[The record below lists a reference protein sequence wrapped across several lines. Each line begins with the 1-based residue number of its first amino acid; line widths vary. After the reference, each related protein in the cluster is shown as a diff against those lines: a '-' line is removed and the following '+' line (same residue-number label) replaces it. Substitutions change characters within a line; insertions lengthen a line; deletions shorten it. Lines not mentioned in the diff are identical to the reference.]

1 MSTKTLRKRIALVAV
16 SALGFGLVSAAPSSA
31 AASALLAITQNVAT
45 ASTTGTVG
53 RAVAIPIRVTATIT
67 NPLST
72 DAVATQAE
80 VLTFTPT
87 VTSTP
92 AGSAVAVANSVARGN
107 NAAAVQNFK
116 VWAVPA
122 ATAPGTGWGVPAAT
136 ASAATITTTAA
147 VAAVGDTLPLANK
160 SLGTLYFVGDLAG
173 TYVLTLDTNGSGAAS
188 VNGTAATVTVT
199 LSTPTASAITQR
211 TAARLDMSD
220 VSIIQAAGYVGL
232 DPKLQFVSGPSDQ
245 TAFTSGTVFTTGN
258 SGRVT
263 GAAITTG
270 VRNYSIAWNST
281 STNGTYVFRTF
292 DDVDGSGTFN
302 TADGAAVTHTLTVA
316 DDAKGAGSFATQ
328 FATASTDGSAD
339 VSMLTTGTITDGAGV
354 TSYLAIGATVAAD
367 ETPTVTMG
375 ALTADTTPATGV
387 SAGEFG
393 WVSDGLG
400 GGRLYIDG
408 AVAVGAY
415 LVTMTGPGGT
425 PADHGASATV
435 TVLRTGTVVTGMT
448 AVGNANLVFDAT
460 NNGVADN
467 AATTATI
474 TASTA
479 AGTITYNFS
488 GATYAA
494 GGQVAVTVAAS
505 GTTGAGDLTAPAN
518 VAVRPDGT
526 GTFTVTNAA
535 PSTGDKYTITLP
547 KTGGTIGFVVTYA
560 APAPAW
566 SAVSV
571 SPAAAFTVKTGS
583 TNTVSA
589 VLANGFGVAS
599 AASSVTV
606 TVAGRNPSTSLTTT
620 SATGLASF
628 TLVDAGAVATA
639 TTDTVTFSHPFI
651 NSLGN
656 AATATTTFTITYT
669 ATGIVVGTVLV
680 TPGNSARTVD
690 TVQALGVVGAGAIVT
705 YTATVADSAGLP
717 LTAGNV
723 VTWTGGAADMFVGGV
738 QRSATNALGEAT
750 IRVYR
755 NLIGLGTITATIG
768 GVSGSSNTVLWSNA
782 AGDARNVVIK
792 AEPASV
798 VSAGTS
804 TITATVTDRWGNPVP
819 SIAVTFAE
827 LGAGRLSATAA
838 STNTAGIAS
847 VDFTSNAG
855 ETGTNSV
862 SVRLDTAA
870 QSLDLAGFVGSAAI
884 AGVTAGNRT
893 ATTEMTITKDTSTST
908 ADALLALA
916 TALGT
921 RDQAS
926 AAVDAAAEATD
937 AANAATDAAN
947 AAAEAADAATAA
959 AQDAADAVAALS
971 TQVSEMVAA
980 LKKQITSLTNLVI
993 KIQKKVRA

>member
-1 MSTKTLRKRIALVAV
+1 MSLVTVA
-16 SALGFGLVSAAPSSA
+16 ALGFSLLSVVPSQAADTVIASTTTVINTATGTGTAGRVSTLPVTISTTAADATAADAVANAQTITCTPSVVTKPG
-31 AASALLAITQNVAT
+31 ASALA
-45 ASTTGTVG
+45 VG
-53 RAVAIPIRVTATIT
+53 
-67 NPLST
+67 
-72 DAVATQAE
+72 
-80 VLTFTPT
+80 
-87 VTSTP
+87 
-92 AGSAVAVANSVARGN
+92 NSVARGN
-107 NAAAVQNFK
+107 GATANQANTMWLVPSGTSPGEP
-116 VWAVPA
+116 WAVPS
-122 ATAPGTGWGVPAAT
+122 VN
-136 ASAATITTTAA
+136 ASAATIKTSLPAGADNDTEAVLTRRTIGTAYISPDVPGTYVVRLSCAASGTGATTTA
-147 VAAVGDTLPLANK
+147 
-160 SLGTLYFVGDLAG
+160 
-173 TYVLTLDTNGSGAAS
+173 
-188 VNGTAATVTVT
+188 GTADFTLTVA
-199 LSTPTASAITQR
+199 SPTASAITQR
-211 TAARLDMSD
+211 TIARLDMSD
-220 VSIIQAAGYVGL
+220 VSIIQAVGFVGF

-245 TAFTSGTVFTTGN
+245 TAFTSGTVFTTGT

-263 GAAITTG
+263 GTAVTTG

-302 TADGAAVTHTLTVA
+302 AADGAAVTHTLTVA

-328 FATASTDGSAD
+328 FATASTDGTAD

-375 ALTADTTPATGV
+375 ALTADTTPAAGV

-425 PADHGASATV
+425 AADHGASATV

-467 AATTATI
+467 AATSARI

-518 VAVRPDGT
+518 VAIRPDGT

-535 PSTGDKYTITLP
+535 PSTGDRYTVTLP
-547 KTGGTIGFVVTYA
+547 TANAGTIGFVVTYA

-606 TVAGRNPSTSLTTT
+606 TVAGRNPSTSVTTT

-680 TPGNSARTVD
+680 TPGNATRTID

-723 VTWTGGAADMFVGGV
+723 VTWTGGAADIFVGGV
-738 QRSATNALGEAT
+738 QRSVTNALGEAT

-755 NLIGLGTITATIG
+755 NLVGLGTITATIG
-768 GVSGSSNTVLWSNA
+768 GISGSSNTVLWSNA

-838 STNTAGIAS
+838 TTNTAGIAS
-847 VDFTSNAG
+847 VDFISNAG
-855 ETGTNSV
+855 ETGSNTV

-870 QSLDLAGFVGSAAI
+870 QSLDLAGFVGAVAI
-884 AGVTAGNRT
+884 TGVTAGNRT

-916 TALGT
+916 QALGT

-926 AAVDAAAEATD
+926 AAIDAAAEATD
-937 AANAATDAAN
+937 ASNAATDAAN

-993 KIQKKVRA
+993 KIQRKVRA